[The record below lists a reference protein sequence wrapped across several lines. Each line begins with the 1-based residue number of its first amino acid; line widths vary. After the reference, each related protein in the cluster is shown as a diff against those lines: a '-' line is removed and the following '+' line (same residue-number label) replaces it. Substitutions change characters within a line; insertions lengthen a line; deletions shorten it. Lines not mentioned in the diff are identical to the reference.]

1 MNSVSLYPQI
11 CSIFAADIRKMD
23 KFRKYLKIILPA
35 LFIAYLGCLVAFT
48 HVHIVN
54 GVTIVHSHPY
64 QTNDEGLP
72 NHVHGYAEFQ
82 LLHQLSV
89 LQVLGSSLTVA
100 ILTVF
105 YSYSHKLSIIPVYP
119 DYLIPFR
126 GKRTLR
132 APPAF

>member
-1 MNSVSLYPQI
+1 
-11 CSIFAADIRKMD
+11 MD
-23 KFRKYLKIILPA
+23 KFRQYLKIILPA

-64 QTNDEGLP
+64 QTDDDGLP
-72 NHVHGYAEFQ
+72 SHEHGYAEFQ

-89 LQVLGSSLTVA
+89 VQVLDSALAVVA
-100 ILTVF
+100 IVVF
-105 YSYSHKLSIIPVYP
+105 YSYFHKLSIVPVYP
-119 DYLIPFR
+119 EYLIPFF

-132 APPAF
+132 APPVF